1 MGRAERQGRARGT
14 LSKGEAPLKA
24 VRISLS
30 IDPGFQLD
38 RIRALAR
45 RAGRADRLLA
55 QLSRQCCSICVV
67 EYELQMR
74 SRLSDRERRA
84 VGAERNG
91 AAWRFVGVR
100 RAFFDI
106 PNSSYGDRRGQIA
119 TKLQYPQHQQDRHA
133 DEEKVQQ
140 DCFHSPLTFCR

>member
-1 MGRAERQGRARGT
+1 MRRSKRYSRARGT
-14 LSKGEAPLKA
+14 LSKGEDPLQA
-24 VRISLS
+24 VWISLS
-30 IDPGFQLD
+30 IDPGFQQE

-45 RAGRADRLLA
+45 RIGRADHLLA

-84 VGAERNG
+84 VGADRNG
-91 AAWRFVGVR
+91 AAWGFVGVR
-100 RAFFDI
+100 RAFFDV
-106 PNSSYGDRRGQIA
+106 PYAAYGDRRGQIA
-119 TKLQYPQHQQDRHA
+119 AKLQYPQHQQDRHA
-133 DEEKVQQ
+133 DEDKVQQ